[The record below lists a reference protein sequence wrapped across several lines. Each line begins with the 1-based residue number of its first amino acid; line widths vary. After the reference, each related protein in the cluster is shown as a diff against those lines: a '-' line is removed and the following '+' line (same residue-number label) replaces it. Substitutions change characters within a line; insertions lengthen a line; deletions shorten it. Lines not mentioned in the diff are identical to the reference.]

1 MPNIYTL
8 HDLIPLQYPH
18 FVSGYGDRTFQ
29 MHEIIG
35 READHII
42 TVSEAS
48 KRNIVEILQVP
59 DDRVSVTYQP
69 VPTLPA
75 IDSEDAERIVEM
87 VYGAKPGQYSLF
99 LGAIEPKKNIKRLIE
114 AYLLSGVACPL
125 LLAGPLGWLYKD
137 EVKFIN
143 VVNKSQQ
150 TTRLMSAK
158 STVEAI
164 AAANG
169 ADLRVRRLGYLPR
182 QHVVALLKC
191 AKFFVFPS
199 ICEGFGLPVL
209 EAMQLGVPVLTSN
222 ASSLPEVAGDAA
234 VLVDPMKVTDI
245 ASGLRQID
253 ADADLRLE
261 LSRKGPAQ
269 AARFSPEYCQGLLM
283 EAYRRAG
290 IPMTDVCEA
299 IPPRNVVRGS
309 SDARHQDQL
318 SVA

>member
-158 STVEAI
+158 STVEAL

-169 ADLRVRRLGYLPR
+169 ARFARTAIGISATPARGRLTQMREVFRFSVNMRRLWSP
-182 QHVVALLKC
+182 C
-191 AKFFVFPS
+191 A
-199 ICEGFGLPVL
+199 
-209 EAMQLGVPVLTSN
+209 
-222 ASSLPEVAGDAA
+222 
-234 VLVDPMKVTDI
+234 
-245 ASGLRQID
+245 
-253 ADADLRLE
+253 
-261 LSRKGPAQ
+261 
-269 AARFSPEYCQGLLM
+269 
-283 EAYRRAG
+283 
-290 IPMTDVCEA
+290 
-299 IPPRNVVRGS
+299 
-309 SDARHQDQL
+309 
-318 SVA
+318 